1 MAERGAGGIH
11 SGHRQRAKAEFLE
24 RGFNGLPD
32 HKVLELLLFYAIP
45 QGDVNPLAHRLVDHF
60 GSLSGVFHATYE
72 QLLEVKGIGP
82 NAAVLLQLIP
92 AASARYL
99 RQNASFD
106 GQIVDM
112 WQLKELLEPYFFG
125 QRDELAY
132 LVAMDG
138 KSKLL
143 STKKLGQGV
152 VDAVHIATRKV
163 LEAALACNA
172 SRVVLAH
179 NHVSGVAMPSQADVD
194 TTLRLKRV
202 LAEAD
207 ITLIDHLILPGAIW
221 CLWRSQ
227 DCCATD
233 RLIMVRCRPR
243 IRAYPCGACCFYK
256 WGRFLR
262 YSRKS
267 SSRTVSMILSSAAVR
282 ASSSSGKVP

>member
-132 LVAMDG
+132 LMCLDG
-138 KSKLL
+138 GNRLL
-143 STKKLGQGV
+143 ATRKLGEGV
-152 VDAVHIATRKV
+152 VDTVNIAPRKI
-163 LEAALACNA
+163 LEAALSCNA
-172 SRVVLAH
+172 SQVILAH
-179 NHVSGVAMPSQADVD
+179 NHLSGVAGWSQADVH
-194 TTLRLKRV
+194 TTLRVKDLLNAVGIRLLDHV
-202 LAEAD
+202 ILAGD
-207 ITLIDHLILPGAIW
+207 D
-221 CLWRSQ
+221 
-227 DCCATD
+227 
-233 RLIMVRCRPR
+233 M
-243 IRAYPCGACCFYK
+243 
-256 WGRFLR
+256 
-262 YSRKS
+262 
-267 SSRTVSMILSSAAVR
+267 VSMAD
-282 ASSSSGKVP
+282 SGLLRDR

>member
-1 MAERGAGGIH
+1 MAGKRSDGIH
-11 SGHRQRAKAEFLE
+11 TGHRQRAKAEFLE
-24 RGFNGLPD
+24 RGLNGLPD

-72 QLLEVKGIGP
+72 QLLEVKGIGH
-82 NAAVLLQLIP
+82 NTAVLLQLIP

-99 RQNASFD
+99 LQNASFD

-112 WQLKELLEPYFFG
+112 WQLKEQLEPYFFG

-132 LVAMDG
+132 LACMDG

-143 STKKLGQGV
+143 AIKKLGEGV

-163 LEAALACNA
+163 LEAALACNS

-179 NHVSGVAMPSQADVD
+179 NHVSGIAMPSQADVD

-207 ITLIDHLILPGAIW
+207 ITLADHLIFAGG
-221 CLWRSQ
+221 
-227 DCCATD
+227 D
-233 RLIMVRCRPR
+233 M
-243 IRAYPCGACCFYK
+243 
-256 WGRFLR
+256 
-262 YSRKS
+262 
-267 SSRTVSMILSSAAVR
+267 VSMAE
-282 ASSSSGKVP
+282 SGLLRDG

>member
-1 MAERGAGGIH
+1 MSMH
-11 SGHRQRAKAEFLE
+11 DGHRKRMRERFRAHGLD
-24 RGFNGLPD
+24 GFAP
-32 HKVLELLLFYAIP
+32 HEVLELLLFYAIP

-82 NAAVLLQLIP
+82 NTAVLLQLIP
-92 AASARYL
+92 AASARYM

-132 LVAMDG
+132 LACMDG
-138 KSKLL
+138 KGKLL
-143 STKKLGQGV
+143 ATKKLGQGV

-207 ITLIDHLILPGAIW
+207 ITLADHLIFAGG
-221 CLWRSQ
+221 
-227 DCCATD
+227 D
-233 RLIMVRCRPR
+233 M
-243 IRAYPCGACCFYK
+243 
-256 WGRFLR
+256 
-262 YSRKS
+262 
-267 SSRTVSMILSSAAVR
+267 VSMAE
-282 ASSSSGKVP
+282 SGLLRNR

>member
-1 MAERGAGGIH
+1 MAEKKKAIH
-11 SGHRQRAKAEFLE
+11 TGHRGRVKEEFLT
-24 RGFNGLPD
+24 RGIEGWPD
-32 HKVLELLLFYAIP
+32 HRVLELLLFYAIP

-82 NAAVLLQLIP
+82 NTAVLLQLIP
-92 AASARYL
+92 AASARYM

-132 LVAMDG
+132 LACMDG
-138 KSKLL
+138 KGKLL
-143 STKKLGQGV
+143 ATKKLGQGV

-207 ITLIDHLILPGAIW
+207 ITLADHLIFAGG
-221 CLWRSQ
+221 
-227 DCCATD
+227 D
-233 RLIMVRCRPR
+233 M
-243 IRAYPCGACCFYK
+243 
-256 WGRFLR
+256 
-262 YSRKS
+262 
-267 SSRTVSMILSSAAVR
+267 VSMAE
-282 ASSSSGKVP
+282 SGLLRNR

>member
-24 RGFNGLPD
+24 RGLNGLPD

-207 ITLIDHLILPGAIW
+207 ITLIDHLIFAGG
-221 CLWRSQ
+221 
-227 DCCATD
+227 D
-233 RLIMVRCRPR
+233 M
-243 IRAYPCGACCFYK
+243 
-256 WGRFLR
+256 
-262 YSRKS
+262 
-267 SSRTVSMILSSAAVR
+267 VSMAE
-282 ASSSSGKVP
+282 SGLLRDR